1 MSRFAKKLEKVKF
14 VCKEMWI
21 ELFHKQADKLRTN
34 YVRHV
39 LHDFRVGSA
48 ARTTMSSMR
57 CAPHVCT
64 RAASDAESDRTAA
77 SNPSPVSVA
86 YTYGRERSRASAC
99 SAATYICMWYH
110 PRSVPAAPGA
120 SQCARRLIHFSL
132 HITIRSA

>member
-1 MSRFAKKLEKVKF
+1 MPVSRASVGRYAFHSPRCFVRPLSLVERPSFNSPARAQVGVRVAERFTAGMSRFAKKLEKVKF

-57 CAPHVCT
+57 CSPCVY
-64 RAASDAESDRTAA
+64 ASRK
-77 SNPSPVSVA
+77 
-86 YTYGRERSRASAC
+86 
-99 SAATYICMWYH
+99 
-110 PRSVPAAPGA
+110 
-120 SQCARRLIHFSL
+120 RRRI
-132 HITIRSA
+132 